1 MADVGPLTFDD
12 LHVPGTPPV
21 GLPNLIPQVD
31 STAISAL
38 DAALGWPGYA
48 LGLRRI
54 LSPETRKIYARWQG
68 ADARTMLG
76 LSADQQ
82 AILVGHADDDMVE
95 TLWTRRRA
103 DHLAETIA
111 DQGWDLV
118 IGPDFSVYGN
128 QPRAEHLIAMRR
140 SLLVAAELAAAGAPV
155 APTLH
160 WFRHEDL
167 QRYLDWIVDRHPA
180 GPAAVACNLQ
190 TLRTDRAWNELALPG
205 LALIAATL
213 PPDLPVMLCG
223 TSRASRI
230 AELVTLFGTR
240 THVITQSPLHYA
252 RHGAVMTATGRQHT
266 DWQVPE
272 LFAAN
277 VLYYH
282 NLLEA
287 HR

>member
-1 MADVGPLTFDD
+1 MTDVGPLTFDD
-12 LHVPGTPPV
+12 LHVPGVRPS
-21 GLPNLIPQVD
+21 GLPSLIPQVD
-31 STAISAL
+31 STAIGAL
-38 DAALGWPGYA
+38 DAALGWPAYA

-54 LSPETRKIYARWQG
+54 LSPETQKIYARWEG

-76 LSADQQ
+76 LSAEQQ

-95 TLWTRRRA
+95 GLWTRRRV
-103 DHLAETIA
+103 DHLAEVIA
-111 DQGWDLV
+111 DQSWDLV
-118 IGPDFSVYGN
+118 IGPDFSIYGN
-128 QPRAEHLIAMRR
+128 QPRSEHLIAMRR
-140 SLLVAAELAAAGAPV
+140 SLMVAAELAAAGASV

-167 QRYLDWIVDRHPA
+167 QRYLDWLIDHYPA

-190 TLRTDRAWNELALPG
+190 TLRTDRAWHDLALPG

-230 AELVTLFGTR
+230 AELVALFGAR
-240 THVITQSPLHYA
+240 THVIAQSPLHYA
-252 RHGAVMTATGRQHT
+252 RHGTVMTAAGRHPV
-266 DWQVPE
+266 DWHVPD

-277 VLYYH
+277 VTYYH
-282 NLLEA
+282 TLLEGTG
-287 HR
+287 